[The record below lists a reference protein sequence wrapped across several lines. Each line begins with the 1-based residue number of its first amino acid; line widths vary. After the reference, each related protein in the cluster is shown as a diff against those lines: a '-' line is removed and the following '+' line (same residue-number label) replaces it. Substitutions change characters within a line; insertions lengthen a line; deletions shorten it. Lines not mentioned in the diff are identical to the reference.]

1 MKYEEGVLFIQEIFN
16 EVLISL
22 DEKPLF
28 ENEHFYINKELHF
41 EHFIQL
47 RLIKKNVCGVLIEI
61 STTELRIDI
70 DRAEEIFH
78 MNINYIKNNRVEVTK
93 IIQMIFTS
101 MIMIEYCGDFYTK
114 LFFIKNTFVKS
125 IVHRSSL
132 ISFRINCKEKFY
144 PAIFP

>member
-93 IIQMIFTS
+93 IIR
-101 MIMIEYCGDFYTK
+101 
-114 LFFIKNTFVKS
+114 N
-125 IVHRSSL
+125 
-132 ISFRINCKEKFY
+132 
-144 PAIFP
+144 